1 MLFVPAWLKSAIQ
14 GIKLNKTRIDKQN
27 SDPEQRKQLT
37 QDRCIPEKQSKLW
50 CVYYNPAKEKP

>member
-1 MLFVPAWLKSAIQ
+1 MVIQ
-14 GIKLNKTRIDKQN
+14 LHPMVQFKTRIDKQN

>member
-1 MLFVPAWLKSAIQ
+1 MVQF
-14 GIKLNKTRIDKQN
+14 KTRIDKQN